1 VTHESQSQFIIGS
14 GERWMGEVLLSRR
27 PPARAYVFDDG
38 FLTIHA
44 CKIQPGKFRHSGW
57 QAEVSIACLSL
68 EIN

>member
-1 VTHESQSQFIIGS
+1 
-14 GERWMGEVLLSRR
+14 MGEVLLSRR

-44 CKIQPGKFRHSGW
+44 WKIQPGKFRHSGW